1 MAFGWSKTR
10 YSPIAVD
17 FGTDSIKLLQVILG
31 EPPQLIAAA
40 AMEVPPEARTDV
52 AARQEFLQSALSSM
66 VRSQPFKGKRAILS
80 LPSSQTLIQHFQIA
94 GSETEDMAMQI
105 DMNLRQRM
113 NVDPSR
119 MVVRNFPVTT
129 LVREGSSKQETI
141 CVAAS
146 RDAIM
151 NHIELAHRAKLDVV
165 GMHCEPLAI
174 LKSFGHMFRNSQ
186 QGSIICFL
194 DMGASSTKVVISHGP
209 QMVFAKTIHIGGDHL
224 TTHLARAQGISFA
237 EARAMRMNITGAQS
251 SEDQGMAMAGAAA
264 AAPATPPV
272 PTGAAG
278 GLAMIEARMA
288 AERRAQGHA
297 EAAPT
302 VYKKPVADPAH
313 ETIECLIDE
322 LQLCLRHHQS
332 VFPEQR
338 VEKLVFLG
346 GESRHVDI
354 CQKIARSLHIGAQLG
369 DPLARAVRLTQSK
382 TPSGV
387 DLRQSQP
394 GWAVPMG
401 LCLSEA
407 NL

>member
-17 FGTDSIKLLQVILG
+17 FGTDSVKLLQVILG

-40 AMEVPPEARTDV
+40 AMDVPPEARTDPSV
-52 AARQEFLQSALSSM
+52 RANFLQDALATM
-66 VRSQPFKGKRAILS
+66 VKSHPFKGRRAILS
-80 LPSSQTLIQHFQIA
+80 LPASHTLIQHFQIA
-94 GSETEDMAMQI
+94 RIEGEDFDLQVA
-105 DMNLRQRM
+105 MNLRQRL

-119 MVVRNFPVTT
+119 MVVRHFPVTT
-129 LVREGSSKQETI
+129 VVREGSSRQETI

-146 RDAIM
+146 REAIM
-151 NHIELAHRAKLDVV
+151 NHIELARRAKLDVV

-174 LKSFGHMFRNSQ
+174 VKSFGHMFRNGP
-186 QGSIICFL
+186 QGVVNCFL
-194 DMGASSTKVVISHGP
+194 DLGAATTKVVIAHDQ
-209 QMVFAKTIHIGGDHL
+209 QMVFAKTIHIGGDHFIN
-224 TTHLARAQGISFA
+224 HLAREKGISFA
-237 EARAMRMNITGAQS
+237 EARAMRMGQMGQPQSEEPAAVGAS
-251 SEDQGMAMAGAAA
+251 M
-264 AAPATPPV
+264 PPV

-288 AERRAQGHA
+288 AERRAQGQP
-297 EAAPT
+297 EPAPT
-302 VYKKPVADPAH
+302 VYKKPVANPAND
-313 ETIECLIDE
+313 TLECLIDE

-346 GESRHVDI
+346 GESRHVDL

-369 DPLARAVRLTQSK
+369 DPLARAVRLTQGK

-401 LCLSEA
+401 LCLSEP